1 MKTIHIKIRN
11 IFYKGTYWRIPA
23 TLTAEELRKRA
34 DILAGGDAS
43 TDNMVNEADDFGPL
57 AVSDS
62 EDEDDN
68 AQHSR
73 MNQANSLMYNDS
85 DGEDEVRQPL
95 KLKEPKAATK
105 KINIF
110 DMIKNNEDSNDSN
123 EPANQSNIHDTHE
136 ASDDDGNST
145 SHTIRSKKRG
155 ILIDSDSDTEP
166 EPEPQPEEVE
176 INTEEFSSQMI
187 RSRLAALEDSESG
200 ESDHD
205 DDEISHSTTKKAR
218 NRIESDESD
227 NENDIKSPSS
237 PVTDTSNTAVQLN
250 KRQRARNDDNDDNDA
265 ELDTIPSAP
274 QLKKPKLS
282 IVDDDDASD

>member
-1 MKTIHIKIRN
+1 MKTIHNKIRN

-205 DDEISHSTTKKAR
+205 DEISHSTTKKAR